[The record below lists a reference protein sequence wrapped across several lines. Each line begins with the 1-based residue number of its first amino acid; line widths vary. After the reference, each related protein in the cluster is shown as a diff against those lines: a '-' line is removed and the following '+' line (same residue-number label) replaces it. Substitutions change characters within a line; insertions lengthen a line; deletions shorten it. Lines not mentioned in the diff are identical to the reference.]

1 MTLNSDNIWPENVVE
16 FLNENQQNFEG
27 IGSMSANSYN
37 DRSNTIPS
45 EETIGTKEILIVE
58 TLLVNGRFFYV
69 PTNILM
75 YINV

>member
-1 MTLNSDNIWPENVVE
+1 MQDGDLSNYGHLTLNSDNIWPENVVE

-58 TLLVNGRFFYV
+58 TLLVN
-69 PTNILM
+69 
-75 YINV
+75 